1 MVRRG
6 RGTGRGIIAQW
17 ALLGAATLAL
27 AACGESADEAQSGDG
42 EDTIELAEFPDRPY
56 WGDTHL
62 HTDNS
67 VDAFGFGVRLGPEEA
82 LKFARGDE
90 VTATTG
96 AQAKLARPLDF
107 LVIADHSDGLGAT
120 RRLYDAPRIG
130 VQAMGDE
137 TMLRWY
143 DMMHESPEQS
153 QRAIGELISAA
164 AAGTLPD
171 AMNDPEANEENTRDI
186 WETHLETLDRYN
198 DPGVFTAFGGFEYT
212 LMPGGNNLHRVV
224 MFRDGSD
231 RTSQVLPYPGLSTT
245 PEGLWDYMD
254 AYAEATGGQALAI
267 PHNSNLSNGMMF
279 ELTMP
284 DGGAMTAEYARKRA
298 RSEPVVEVT
307 QIKGDSET
315 HPFLSPNDE
324 MAGFGVKGW
333 DLGNLP
339 LSARTTNDM
348 LAGNYVREALKRGIS
363 LEEKLGVN
371 PYAFGLIGSTDS
383 HTSLATGDEDN
394 FWGKHTG
401 NEQANTD
408 RANMTQNLG
417 TRVGRFGW
425 HYLAGGYAAAWARGN
440 TRAEIFD
447 AFKRREVYA
456 TTGPRMTVRMFGG
469 FDFTEDDWDGDW
481 VQRGYTNGVPMGG
494 KLVDKKQA
502 PTFLISALKDPDG
515 ANLDRVQMVKG
526 WVDPQGRVREKV
538 YDVVW
543 SDMEGARALEGKKV
557 PAVGDTVNR
566 AEATY
571 TNTIGAPE
579 LRATWTDPEY
589 KWGQQQAFYYL
600 RVLEIPTPRWTLYDA
615 KRFGI
620 TLSKEAMADAV
631 AQERAYSSPIWL
643 SPDLEAGDGAA
654 AADAQ

>member
-1 MVRRG
+1 MRGDAMRR
-6 RGTGRGIIAQW
+6 TLSNWAVIA
-17 ALLGAATLAL
+17 AASAL
-27 AACGESADEAQSGDG
+27 AACGSVSEEQSGNG
-42 EDTIELAEFPDRPY
+42 EGTIDLAEFPDRPY

-67 VDAFGFGVRLGPEEA
+67 VDAFGFGVRLGPEDA
-82 LKFARGDE
+82 LKFARGEE

-96 AQAKLARPLDF
+96 SQAKLARPLDF

-153 QRAIGELISAA
+153 QRAIGELIAA
-164 AAGTLPD
+164 AANDALPE
-171 AMNDPEANEENTRDI
+171 AMGDPESNEETTQEI
-186 WETHLETLDRYN
+186 WQTHLGTLDRYN
-198 DPGVFTAFGGFEYT
+198 EPGVFTAFAGFEYT

-224 MFRDGSD
+224 MFRDGSE
-231 RTSQVLPYPGLSTT
+231 RTKQTLPYPGLTT
-245 PEGLWDYMD
+245 SAEGLWDYMD
-254 AYAEATGGQALAI
+254 AYAQSTGGEALAI

-298 RSEPVVEVT
+298 RSEPVVEIT

-324 MAGFGVKGW
+324 MAGFGVLGW
-333 DLGNLP
+333 ELGNLP
-339 LSARTTNDM
+339 LSAKTSNDM
-348 LAGNYVREALKRGIS
+348 LAGNYVREALKKGIS

-371 PYAFGLIGSTDS
+371 PYAFGVIGSTDS
-383 HTSLATGDEDN
+383 HTSLATADEDN
-394 FWGKHTG
+394 FYGKHTG
-401 NEQANTD
+401 NEPSVKD
-408 RANMTQNLG
+408 RAAAGQNLG
-417 TRVGRFGW
+417 TRIGRFGW

-456 TTGPRMTVRMFGG
+456 TTGPRMTVRLFAG
-469 FDFTEDDWDGDW
+469 FDFTADDWAGDW
-481 VQRGYTNGVPMGG
+481 VRRGYSDGVPMGG
-494 KLVDKKQA
+494 ELTNNGKA
-502 PTFLISALKDPDG
+502 PTFMISALKDPDG

-526 WVDPQGRVREKV
+526 WVDASGNVHETV

-543 SDMEGARALEGKKV
+543 SDMDKRVATGGKV

-566 AEATY
+566 ADASY
-571 TNTIGAPE
+571 TNTIGAAE
-579 LRATWTDPEY
+579 LRTVWTDPDY
-589 KWGQQQAFYYL
+589 QSGDKQAFYYL
-600 RVLEIPTPRWTLYDA
+600 RVLEIPTPRWTLFDA
-615 KRFGI
+615 VRFGI
-620 TLSKEAMADAV
+620 TLSEDAMADAV
-631 AQERAYSSPIWL
+631 AQERAYSSPVWL
-643 SPDLEAGDGAA
+643 KSAAKGDAPAIMEEG
-654 AADAQ
+654 